1 MAGRYQP
8 MNSQRQTACWRNLR
22 VLWMPFAA
30 LSNSA
35 NAHRARAAG
44 RRGGFAGDSPLEE
57 DGYEPSV
64 PPWGQDLTTPARR
77 RLRCQSRASS
87 SSACFGGFCP
97 SKASDI
103 TVRSEISSASHT
115 GCAGVGNPVSIASAA
130 TGGQPSFATIV
141 GSRSTEPRGG
151 ALPRSM
157 ERSIHCLLHAMRMSS
172 SDQFGYFAY
181 FGIERKWP
189 SIQVWLSALL
199 V

>member
-1 MAGRYQP
+1 MFRVDR
-8 MNSQRQTACWRNLR
+8 QRNRD
-22 VLWMPFAA
+22 VAA
-30 LSNSA
+30 DENRPQHVRLHHPDRPGTPGVESRS
-35 NAHRARAAG
+35 
-44 RRGGFAGDSPLEE
+44 
-57 DGYEPSV
+57 
-64 PPWGQDLTTPARR
+64 QDLPTPARR

-87 SSACFGGFCP
+87 SSACFGVFCP

-103 TVRSEISSASHT
+103 ALRSEISSASHT

-157 ERSIHCLLHAMRMSS
+157 ERSIHRLLHAMRMNST
-172 SDQFGYFAY
+172 DQSGYFAY

-189 SIQVWLSALL
+189 SIQVWLCALL